1 MNFFYTAGNENME
14 TVFSLFSRMVRLMSN
29 KS

>member
-1 MNFFYTAGNENME
+1 ME